1 MSQTTLQGKQQ
12 ALMRVAA
19 SRVAVVDAVSATRER
34 ASSCLKALP
43 VSPAV
48 LVRVG
53 TAIGA
58 ATTVI
63 GTLSG
68 LRRRRKLAEKA
79 AAKTSAPAG
88 LIFQLLMQLLGP
100 VLLPA
105 IQKFLQDKVQVR
117 ASSSSGRT
125 MGF

>member
-34 ASSCLKALP
+34 TSSCLKALP

-53 TAIGA
+53 AAIGA
-58 ATTVI
+58 AATVV

-79 AAKTSAPAG
+79 AAKAPAPAG
-88 LIFQLLMQLLGP
+88 FIFQLLMQLLGP

-105 IQKFLQDKVQVR
+105 IQKFLQDKAQVNIF
-117 ASSSSGRT
+117 SSSGRT
-125 MGF
+125 IGF